1 MAKVKILVCGI
12 LPPPNFGHSMIY
24 KALMESRFVEEFDV
38 VFFNIKFWSYEKHKK
53 VTVRKFLQMIA
64 YYVQFLG
71 LVLSRRP
78 RYILYAM
85 SFDRMPFLK
94 DFLFCMTGWA
104 LGCKIVIHD
113 MGQYLRELYDAST
126 PFFRGLVRFFMR
138 RVTASIVLGEVTRRV
153 YEEFLDLDRVIAVP
167 GAVADSAP
175 CSHGASARR
184 GNGAVNVLYFSFL
197 SRSKGIWT
205 ALKAI
210 PKVVKTNSRVRFTIA
225 GPVESENLLK
235 EMNQFLDQEDLRS
248 FVNYVGYVGDDDQRT
263 GYFRDAD
270 IFIFPTHR
278 DVFGLVLLHA
288 MAESVAV
295 VASREGAIPEI
306 IVDGENG
313 YLFPKGDEL
322 SLTEKIL
329 ALADQPGIRQA
340 MGQKNRAKY
349 LELYTL
355 DRYAERMIHAFK
367 NVEAMGGP
375 AVRTRA
381 SRRTPNPEPRPPQHR
396 FNGLDIY
403 FLIITSVYIL
413 WRIVIFLKRMP

>member
-1 MAKVKILVCGI
+1 MAKTKVLICGI

-24 KALMESRFVEEFDV
+24 KALMESRFVEELDV
-38 VFFNIKFWSYEKHKK
+38 VFFNMKFWSYEKHKK
-53 VTVRKFLQMIA
+53 ITVRKLLQMIA
-64 YYVQFLG
+64 YYARFLG
-71 LVLSRRP
+71 LIFSRRP

-85 SFDRMPFLK
+85 SFDKMPFLK

-104 LGCKIVIHD
+104 LGRKIVIHD
-113 MGQYLRELYDAST
+113 MGQYLRELYDSSSRLY
-126 PFFRGLVRFFMR
+126 RGLIRFFMR
-138 RVTASIVLGEVTRRV
+138 RVTAGIVLGEAPRRV
-153 YEEFLDLDRVIAVP
+153 YAGFLDLDRVIAVP

-175 CSHGASARR
+175 RSPRISSPRN
-184 GNGAVNVLYFSFL
+184 NGTINVLYFSFL
-197 SRSKGIWT
+197 SRSKGIGT

-210 PKVVKTNSRVRFTIA
+210 PKVVRTNSRVRFTIA

-288 MAESVAV
+288 MAEGVAV

-313 YLFPKGDEL
+313 YLFSKGDESGL
-322 SLTEKIL
+322 SEKIL
-329 ALADQPGIRQA
+329 ALADQPETRQV

-355 DRYAERMIHAFK
+355 DRYAKRMIQAFK
-367 NVEAMGGP
+367 NIEAMGGP
-375 AVRTRA
+375 AFRTQA
-381 SRRTPNPEPRPPQHR
+381 SKRTLNPEPL
-396 FNGLDIY
+396 NT
-403 FLIITSVYIL
+403 TSTAS
-413 WRIVIFLKRMP
+413 IFIF